1 MMTKVAFDTKQFL
14 EDSRNNTAVKDRRI
28 INEFANLEILPFESQ
43 KISTSIKKLILDN
56 NSFRANPERLKLLD
70 SVMNDAD
77 TQDEDY
83 TEL

>member
-43 KISTSIKKLILDN
+43 KISTPIKKLILDN

>member
-1 MMTKVAFDTKQFL
+1 MTKVAFDTKQFL

>member
-1 MMTKVAFDTKQFL
+1 M
-14 EDSRNNTAVKDRRI
+14 
-28 INEFANLEILPFESQ
+28 PFESQ
-43 KISTSIKKLILDN
+43 KISTPIKKLILDN

-70 SVMNDAD
+70 SVMNDVD